1 MKAPTEK
8 ELNELWESI
17 GQMDINPGALAAQE
31 HLAAGHPVYGHEDGL
46 APDELIKEYPDGR
59 KEVIRLEKRTRR
71 EFFVCAYN
79 EKANTILY

>member
-17 GQMDINPGALAAQE
+17 GRMDINPGALAAQE
-31 HLAAGHPVYGHEDGL
+31 HLAAGNPVYGHEDGL

-59 KEVIRLEKRTRR
+59 KEVIRLERGTRR
-71 EFFVCAYN
+71 ELFVRVYN
-79 EKANTILY
+79 EKENTIL

>member
-17 GQMDINPGALAAQE
+17 GRIDINPGALAAQE
-31 HLAAGHPVYGHEDGL
+31 HLVAGHPVYGHEDGL

-59 KEVIRLEKRTRR
+59 KEVIRLERGTRR
-71 EFFVCAYN
+71 EFFVRIYN
-79 EKANTILY
+79 EKENTIL

>member
-17 GQMDINPGALAAQE
+17 GRMDINPGALAAQE
-31 HLAAGHPVYGHEDGL
+31 DLAAGHPVYGHEDGL

-59 KEVIRLEKRTRR
+59 KEVIRLERGTRR
-71 EFFVCAYN
+71 EFFVRIYN
-79 EKANTILY
+79 EKENAIL

>member
-8 ELNELWESI
+8 ELNKLWESI
-17 GQMDINPGALAAQE
+17 GRMDINPGALAAQK

-59 KEVIRLEKRTRR
+59 KEVIRLERGTRR
-71 EFFVCAYN
+71 EFFVRIYN
-79 EKANTILY
+79 KKENAIL